1 MKDILEKIESV
12 SLARPEDQIIAQIRG
27 LIRSGALKP
36 GDRLPSERHLAEKF
50 GLGRGYVRRALQ
62 KLDFYG
68 IVRTHHQS
76 GSYVSNMGLAIL
88 DGLLSNI
95 LTLEDADMV
104 ALVESRMLIEV
115 ETAGLAAARVT
126 PAAMVRIRD
135 AFDKY
140 AAKISQHHDAM
151 EEDVLFHIRIAECA
165 GNPVLRTMIMILAQ
179 DIIKKTRAIDGCEG
193 DRKHQALNEHATI
206 LAAIEA
212 GLIDEAKEAMRLHLQ
227 HTRTFP
233 CSEVPTTESGV
244 TGLDSII
251 SS

>member
-1 MKDILEKIESV
+1 MNNILEKIEPV
-12 SLARPEDQIIAQIRG
+12 SLTRPEDQIIVQIRQ
-27 LIRSGALKP
+27 LIRSGELMP

-68 IVRTHHQS
+68 IIRTHHQS
-76 GSYVSNMGLAIL
+76 GSYVSDMGLTIL

-95 LTLEDADMV
+95 LTLDDADMV
-104 ALVESRMLIEV
+104 ALLESRILIEV

-126 PAAMVRIRD
+126 PAAFIRLRD

-140 AAKISQHHDAM
+140 AAKIHQQHDAM

-193 DRKHQALNEHATI
+193 DRKQQALREHTNI

-212 GLIDEAKEAMRLHLQ
+212 GLVQEAKEAMRIHLQ

-233 CSEVPTTESGV
+233 SP
-244 TGLDSII
+244 
-251 SS
+251 